1 MSKISRRSFMR
12 GAALGTVGVA
22 AAGLLSGC
30 NNSSSTAASSTA
42 ASSEAAGSQ
51 GASSAPVIP
60 SAPVDGKYVT
70 KAMGHES
77 WVYVATTFADGAITA
92 CEVLSHEETIGI
104 GNYAC
109 SRIPAAIV
117 EHQSINVPNLRG
129 SSITSMA
136 IKSAVK
142 EAITLAGYNVD
153 DFSAEVTVE
162 PSTEVIEEEADVI
175 IMGAGT
181 AGLVCAARLL
191 EAGYSVTLVEKRDI
205 PGGSMAMTYG
215 GVATAGSKL
224 QYNYDVD
231 GSYRASAMGTLEGMM
246 NFWKTM
252 EQYHRKDFFTGEM
265 PYMTAQYT
273 VAGDLVD
280 WMASIGIGFATLGSY
295 ESATAYGASTP
306 YLAPGCYE
314 GGAGYAMMFLA
325 NRVSSYEKGKI
336 IYSTSVTDLIKDESG
351 RVVGF
356 HAKGDNGASYTLR
369 AKAVCLASG
378 GFGKNTEMLKKY
390 STDYADF
397 FFNCASCVTGD
408 GIQLGL
414 DAGGVVECE
423 NRPLPAFLSSYK
435 SKFELAFIHTTAPGI
450 MVNINGDNIG
460 NIVSDNHFTMA
471 KAKLNKDNGDTF
483 YYIFDESSA
492 VKLRDSEAYGFNGYT
507 AMFEKG
513 EAVHYDSVEAASD
526 ELNLPNLAAAI
537 ENNNAAALS
546 GQPDE
551 FGRANCPYIETRD
564 GIWAIRVDPTF
575 YLTTAGL
582 AIDTACHVLT
592 AEREA
597 IPGLYAAG
605 DVCGSIEEKDAKQ
618 YGMGFDAALCYGY
631 IMGETLKKEL

>member
-1 MSKISRRSFMR
+1 MSKISRRSFIR
-12 GAALGTVGVA
+12 GAAVGTVGAA
-22 AAGLLSGC
+22 AAGLLTACGGSP
-30 NNSSSTAASSTA
+30 SASTAP
-42 ASSEAAGSQ
+42 
-51 GASSAPVIP
+51 ASSAPASSEPAASSAPEKP

-70 KAMGHES
+70 KAMGHEN
-77 WVYVATTFADGAITA
+77 WVYVATTFHEGVITA

-109 SRIPAAIV
+109 TRIPAAIV
-117 EHQSINVPNLRG
+117 KHQSVNVPNLRG

-142 EAITLAGYNVD
+142 EAIGLAGYNVD
-153 DFSAEVTVE
+153 DFSAAVE
-162 PSTEVIEEEADVI
+162 PEASSEVIEEEADVL

-224 QYNYDVD
+224 QYNYDVT
-231 GSYRASAMGTLEGMM
+231 GAYRASAMGTLEGMM
-246 NFWKTM
+246 NFWQTM
-252 EQYHRKDFFTGEM
+252 EKYHRTEFFTGEM
-265 PYMTAQYT
+265 PYMTKQYT

-280 WMASIGIGFATLGSY
+280 WMASIGIGFSTLGTY
-295 ESATAYGASTP
+295 ESATAYGAATP

-325 NRVSSYEKGKI
+325 NRITSYEKGKI
-336 IYSTSVTDLIKDESG
+336 IYSTSVTDLIKDDKG

-369 AKAVCLASG
+369 GKAVCLASG
-378 GFGKNTEMLKKY
+378 GFGKNTEMLKQY
-390 STDYADF
+390 SAEYADF
-397 FFNCASCVTGD
+397 FFNCASCVTGE
-408 GIQLGL
+408 GIQMGI
-414 DAGGVVECE
+414 DAGGFVECE

-435 SKFELAFIHTTAPGI
+435 SKFELAFIHSTAPGI

-460 NIVSDNHFTMA
+460 NITSDNHYTMA

-492 VKLRDSEAYGFNGYT
+492 IKLRDSEAYGFNGYE

-526 ELNLPNLAAAI
+526 ALKLPNLSAAI
-537 ENNNAAALS
+537 EANNTAALS
-546 GQPDE
+546 GEPDA
-551 FGRANCPYIETRD
+551 FGRRNCPYIETRD

-582 AIDTACHVLT
+582 AIDTDCHVLT
-592 AEREA
+592 PEKKA

-631 IMGETLKKEL
+631 IMGETLKKEI